1 MVILDFKTSKVNEMV
16 SANED
21 GSYTIFINARLSY
34 EGRMKAY
41 NHAMHHIKN
50 EDFGK
55 KCSADLIE
63 CYAHR

>member
-1 MVILDFKTSKVNEMV
+1 MV